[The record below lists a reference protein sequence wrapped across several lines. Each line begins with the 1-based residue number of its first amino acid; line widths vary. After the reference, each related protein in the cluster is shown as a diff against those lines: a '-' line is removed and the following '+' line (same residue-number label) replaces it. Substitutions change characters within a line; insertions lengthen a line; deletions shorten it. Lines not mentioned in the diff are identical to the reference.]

1 MLKLGRAIEAQGDR
15 ERALS
20 VYQAGLDSATT
31 LLRVETQIHVQR
43 SLTRLRQ
50 REMRHAWHEAQLAQ
64 FHAVTMLGIVSDQSG
79 DYTTARAHY
88 VAALTVAEQ
97 LGYEAGIAQTHHYL
111 AMLAGR
117 RQDVDEALLH
127 FEQAIAFYERVGDRL
142 NREYVRG
149 NLASMYIQARH
160 FAAALEPAAQA
171 LSFFE
176 AMGNAFRVA
185 QNASNLAEAHAE
197 LGNLDQAEHYARI
210 VLGQEEPQSHP
221 YALYTLGTV
230 YLQRGK
236 LNEAE
241 RYYEQSRLIAESND
255 DSYLLAFAWR
265 ALGEV
270 FRAQGQPAQ
279 AAFAQAIALFR
290 QLNIDDEAR
299 RTEALAAD
307 A

>member
-1 MLKLGRAIEAQGDR
+1 ASATRA
-15 ERALS
+15 ALS
-20 VYQAGLDSATT
+20 IYQAGLDATTT
-31 LLRVETQIHVQR
+31 LLRLETQIHVQR

-50 REMRHAWHEAQLAQ
+50 REMRQAWHEARLAH

-79 DYTTARAHY
+79 DYASAHEHY
-88 VAALTVAEQ
+88 SAALAVAEQ
-97 LGYEAGIAQTHHYL
+97 LSYEAGIAQTHHYL

-117 RQDVDEALLH
+117 REDLVQALRH
-127 FEQAIAFYERVGDRL
+127 FEEAIAFYERVGDKL

-149 NLASMYIQARH
+149 NLASMYIQARQ

-171 LSFFE
+171 LHFFT
-176 AMGNAFRVA
+176 AMGNDFRVA

-197 LGNLDQAEHYARI
+197 LGNLDQAEHYARL
-210 VLGQEEPQSHP
+210 VLGREEPQSHP

-230 YLQRGK
+230 YLRRHD
-236 LNEAE
+236 LAEAA
-241 RYYEQSRLIAESND
+241 RFYDQSRRIAESND

-270 FRAQGQPAQ
+270 YQAQAQPA
-279 AAFAQAIALFR
+279 AQPALHHALALFK
-290 QLNIDDEAR
+290 QLNLADEVR
-299 RTEALAAD
+299 RTEALVAD